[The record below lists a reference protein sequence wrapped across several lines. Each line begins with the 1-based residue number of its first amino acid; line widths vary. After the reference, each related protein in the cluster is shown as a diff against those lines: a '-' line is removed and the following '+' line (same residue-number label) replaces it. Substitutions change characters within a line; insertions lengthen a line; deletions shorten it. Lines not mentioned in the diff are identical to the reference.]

1 MGSFR
6 PLRGVFQPDEVKLLQ
21 AAFDAT
27 WADIITHNPSREF
40 DADKLKHG
48 ITETLCALAVAG
60 ITDPAELQAL
70 TIASLE
76 L

>member
-1 MGSFR
+1 MGR
-6 PLRGVFQPDEVKLLQ
+6 HH
-21 AAFDAT
+21 
-27 WADIITHNPSREF
+27 THNPSREF
-40 DADKLKHG
+40 DADKLKHE

>member
-1 MGSFR
+1 VASRFYLPASGTAAVS
-6 PLRGVFQPDEVKLLQ
+6 P
-21 AAFDAT
+21 AFDAT
-27 WADIITHNPSREF
+27 WAEIITHNPSREF
-40 DADKLKHG
+40 DADKLKHE

>member
-1 MGSFR
+1 MGSFC

-40 DADKLKHG
+40 DADQLKHE

>member
-40 DADKLKHG
+40 DADKLKHE

>member
-6 PLRGVFQPDEVKLLQ
+6 PLRGAFQPEEVKLLQ
-21 AAFDAT
+21 AFDAT
-27 WADIITHNPSREF
+27 LADIITHNPSREF
-40 DADKLKHG
+40 DADKLKHE
-48 ITETLCALAVAG
+48 ITETLCALTVAG